1 MGDITMALRSA
12 QSGLLSNQEALNVV
26 ANNISNVNTEGYSR
40 RIVSFKTVSIST
52 GGGGVQ
58 IADVARAVDEGLLKT
73 LRVENGQL
81 HTHMS
86 QETILARVQ
95 ELFGAPGDDNSIAH
109 LMEEFNESIELL
121 AITPEKSLEAA
132 EVVRRAQ
139 DVLNKLKDMSVTIQD
154 LRLQADQDIANEVS
168 HINTITAK
176 IDQLN
181 DSIIATASIGR
192 DVSDLEDQRDLEL
205 DNLSKI
211 VDIRYFHR
219 SDGDVVV
226 FTKGGRT
233 LVDTVPP
240 VVSHTAASSMT
251 STTTHAEGDI
261 GGIYVGTKVDTND
274 MTNEI
279 VEGKLKGFIDLRD
292 SILPNLQAEIDELA
306 SELRD
311 TFNQVHNRGTTFPGA
326 QSYNGSRI
334 FIRPSNQTMTLA
346 ADDDVKLVLFDSNGD
361 QSKVTTLDTIMR
373 SSSYG
378 SGADT
383 DGTWTISEVA
393 ATIEDWLQA
402 NGAENATT
410 AISSDGT
417 FDIAL
422 NTTSLNLAF
431 RDETSS
437 TNGSTHEDVVIS
449 YDANGDTV
457 GDDSIS
463 GFSNFLGLND
473 FFVDT
478 RTENMWESNIV
489 SSDLAVPAAT
499 LTFYDATGSLG
510 SLAVSASTSITDLAT
525 SITSN
530 MTNITATVVPEGDG
544 SRLRISHSSG
554 SAITVTQGNGET
566 LLTELGLHVSDA
578 ASASVMSIRSDI
590 VSTPAN
596 IATGRVQWDSELGSA
611 GEYFVSA
618 GDDTNIQALASLMT
632 TTNTFEKA
640 GGLASKTQTFSVY
653 AAEILATNAS
663 LVAVNERERQT
674 QETLVESLQFKSDSA
689 RGVNLDQEMSDLLVF
704 EQAYAAAA
712 RVISVIQNMIEALER
727 AVS

>member
-1 MGDITMALRSA
+1 
-12 QSGLLSNQEALNVV
+12 
-26 ANNISNVNTEGYSR
+26 
-40 RIVSFKTVSIST
+40 
-52 GGGGVQ
+52 VQ

-176 IDQLN
+176 VDQLN

-205 DNLSKI
+205 DKLSKI

>member
-176 IDQLN
+176 VDQLN

-205 DNLSKI
+205 DKLSKI

-402 NGAENATT
+402 NGAESATA

-431 RDETSS
+431 RDETTS

-449 YDANGDTV
+449 YDANGNTV
-457 GDDSIS
+457 SDDSIS

-510 SLAVSASTSITDLAT
+510 SLAVSASTSITNLAA

-530 MTNITATVVPEGDG
+530 VTNITATVVPEGDG
-544 SRLRISHSSG
+544 SRIRISHSSG

-663 LVAVNERERQT
+663 LVAVNERERKT